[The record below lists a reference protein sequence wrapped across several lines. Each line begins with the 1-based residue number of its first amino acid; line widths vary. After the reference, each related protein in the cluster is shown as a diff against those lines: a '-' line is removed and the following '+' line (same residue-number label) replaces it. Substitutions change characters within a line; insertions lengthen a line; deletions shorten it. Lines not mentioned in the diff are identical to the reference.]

1 MRYIIEYNIQIPI
14 RQIELDFRSQRSV
27 RNMRWMFQIVLF
39 HRLISER
46 RFVFLVIHMH
56 QRLLQMERSV

>member
-1 MRYIIEYNIQIPI
+1 MRYIIEYNIEIPI
-14 RQIELDFRSQRSV
+14 RQIELDFRSQRLV

>member
-1 MRYIIEYNIQIPI
+1 MRYIFKYNIQIPI
-14 RQIELDFRSQRSV
+14 RQIELEFRSQRSV
-27 RNMRWMFQIVLF
+27 HNVRRMFQIVLF

-56 QRLLQMERSV
+56 QCLLQMERSV